1 MGGGGGIL
9 ASRPRWRP
17 RRRAQTRSLRFSFL
31 VSQLTAE
38 HDFRILLARPQF
50 FARSLLSSR
59 QLAEIGAHLN
69 RRQNSA
75 RRSQGHVSNSA
86 EQISK
91 AAAQNS
97 QGPQI
102 SGFSFQN
109 RGIQK
114 RESRLSFLNSRFS
127 FQFPALGW
135 NLGGRRFPNSRF
147 WIQIQGARPLA
158 DLKILHSGFRI
169 LDSRFKRPLPDTN
182 DAPRF

>member
-1 MGGGGGIL
+1 MHRALAGGQG
-9 ASRPRWRP
+9 
-17 RRRAQTRSLRFSFL
+17 RRAQTRSLPILDSRFT
-31 VSQLTAE
+31 VPHRVNNAE
-38 HDFRILLARPQF
+38 VRILLEHPQF

-75 RRSQGHVSNSA
+75 RRSQGHVSDSA

-91 AAAQNS
+91 PAAQNS

-102 SGFSFQN
+102 SGSSFQN

-114 RESRLSFLNSRFS
+114 RESCLSFLNSRFS
-127 FQFPALGW
+127 LQFPALGW
-135 NLGGRRFPNSRF
+135 NMGGRRFPNSRF

-158 DLKILHSGFRI
+158 DLKILHPGFRI

>member
-1 MGGGGGIL
+1 MHRALAGGQG
-9 ASRPRWRP
+9 
-17 RRRAQTRSLRFSFL
+17 RRAQTRSLPIL
-31 VSQLTAE
+31 VSRFTA
-38 HDFRILLARPQF
+38 HRRARFQNFACMPAF

-59 QLAEIGAHLN
+59 QLAEIGAPLN

-75 RRSQGHVSNSA
+75 RTSQGHVSNSA

-102 SGFSFQN
+102 SASSFQN

-114 RESRLSFLNSRFS
+114 RESCLSFLNSRFS
-127 FQFPALGW
+127 LQFPALGW
-135 NLGGRRFPNSRF
+135 NMGGRRFPNSRF

>member
-1 MGGGGGIL
+1 MHRALAGGQG
-9 ASRPRWRP
+9 
-17 RRRAQTRSLRFSFL
+17 RRAQTRSLPIL
-31 VSQLTAE
+31 VSRFTVPHRVNNAE
-38 HDFRILLARPQF
+38 VRILLDHPQF

-75 RRSQGHVSNSA
+75 RKAQGHVSDSA

-91 AAAQNS
+91 PAAQNS